1 MYHLCSSYG
10 DDASPR
16 FIDLRLGVRQGV
28 FPVGLRVRAPC
39 AGTSSAAARAHARL
53 AADALGSH
61 APAMSFN

>member
-10 DDASPR
+10 DEASPR

-39 AGTSSAAARAHARL
+39 VVPVARAQARGGR
-53 AADALGSH
+53 ALGSH